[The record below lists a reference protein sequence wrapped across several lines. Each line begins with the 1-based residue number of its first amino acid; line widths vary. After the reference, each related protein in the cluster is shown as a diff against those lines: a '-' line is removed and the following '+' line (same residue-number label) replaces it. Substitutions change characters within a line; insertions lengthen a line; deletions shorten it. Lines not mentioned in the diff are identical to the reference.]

1 MNAKTKRRIVIFSTL
16 AVIMLAF
23 IWGNSVLDRGSSG
36 HLSRYITE
44 IIKRIFDPKDK
55 LNFDLIHAFVRKT
68 AHYLEFFTLGLV
80 FSLLKNNVEDAAGKK
95 YAFMPAFASLFAA
108 VADEYIQYFTGR
120 GSSVADVALDFA
132 GSLAAILI
140 VFAFSSKTTK

>member
-55 LNFDLIHAFVRKT
+55 LNFDLVHAFVRKT

-80 FSLLKNNVEDAAGKK
+80 FSLLKNNVADRIVESDI
-95 YAFMPAFASLFAA
+95 LF
-108 VADEYIQYFTGR
+108 
-120 GSSVADVALDFA
+120 
-132 GSLAAILI
+132 
-140 VFAFSSKTTK
+140 KTRREKSMRLCRRLRRFLRR